1 VFAQFIDSQLAAI
14 DNLNELKVS
23 LVVLHLLSQRQS
35 EMASVTEADILA
47 HPAVRDGLQMP
58 AITLRPAL
66 QMAVARGTLMQAIAG
81 DAVRYFRND
90 ADGRR
95 AAAAFERSYENVPMT
110 PAPNGSADQLL
121 REVGAAIA
129 RLESIDFYA
138 PAHDDLERIAEW
150 TARGYTREEIF
161 AALQRALLHPR
172 ARGNPHRTIAH
183 CERTLYHDA
192 PAHPSEYYEICV
204 VRKRSLPEE
213 ISNLKMRIGRMP
225 THSEFVTLRDAV
237 GLFGIRAVL
246 DMLKHLARQNTLDMS
261 LLIPLLSE
269 SEEALLASA
278 RAPSNDEMKLRQVLV
293 LFESTIGLPPSSHV
307 AEEIRLTLTE
317 VSDLSLWKTAL
328 EYAARENKKSWT
340 YIKKMILNPS
350 PTLFTPPPVNST
362 AKLAFDIYRQRV
374 NRQLDPLVAG
384 EINALAEQLTDAVH
398 WSVAFDRAAA
408 ANALRWDYIRAVLT
422 SRGSDAAP
430 AAAAPKAAS
439 ARTAAD
445 RKPTKRGTTYRRAQ
459 AEFSPEE
466 RKAAEERARRELEE
480 EEEEDE

>member
-1 VFAQFIDSQLAAI
+1 MFAQFIDSQLAAI

-81 DAVRYFRND
+81 DAIRYFRND

-95 AAAAFERSYENVPMT
+95 AAAAVERSYETVPMT

-138 PAHDDLERIAEW
+138 PAPDNIERVAEW

-161 AALQRALLHPR
+161 AALHRALLHPR
-172 ARGNPHRTIAH
+172 AMGTPHRTVAH
-183 CERTLYHDA
+183 CERVLYADA
-192 PAHPSEYYEICV
+192 PTRPSDYYEICV
-204 VRKRSLPEE
+204 ARTRSLPDE
-213 ISNLKMRIGRMP
+213 INHLKMRLNRVP
-225 THSEFVTLRDAV
+225 THTEFAAMRDAV
-237 GLFGIRAVL
+237 GLFGKRAVFE
-246 DMLKHLARQNTLDMS
+246 MLGNMARQSTPDLS
-261 LLIPLLSE
+261 TLIPLLSE
-269 SEEALLASA
+269 SEEALLATA

-350 PTLFTPPPVNST
+350 PTLFTPLPVNST

-398 WSVAFDRAAA
+398 WSAAFDRAAA

-422 SRGSDAAP
+422 SRGSDTAP
-430 AAAAPKAAS
+430 AAIAPKAAG

-445 RKPTKRGTTYRRAQ
+445 RKPTRRGTTYRRAQ

-466 RKAAEERARRELEE
+466 RQAAEENARRELEE
-480 EEEEDE
+480 EDE